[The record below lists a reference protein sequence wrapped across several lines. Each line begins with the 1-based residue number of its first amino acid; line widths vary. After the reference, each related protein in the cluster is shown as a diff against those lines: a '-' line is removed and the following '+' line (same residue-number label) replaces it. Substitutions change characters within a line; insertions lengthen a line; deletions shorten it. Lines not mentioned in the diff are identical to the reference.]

1 MSSERLQA
9 IQKVPSAMTT
19 LAIKHACAN
28 KRIHDRWWNM
38 MNENLNQANGKSV
51 AWTIPARIRRLKWKL
66 LAPILVLLLHGHGFA
81 YDVWQLPPGQPPQMW
96 SKVRYDPK
104 LTDPFFKSNEWSYAH
119 CIIPLPDGRFEDQST
134 GRIVSNPPRLKH
146 TAKCF
151 TTDRAI
157 GRVEDLLNFCKARL
171 VDVNMIDLLIHEDN
185 QLYDDALRV
194 QIRNGMFA
202 SQFESLYKAPH
213 GPLIWTTKRQ
223 RLTLDKTVYRKG
235 DVIKGRIDFE
245 CVEEEIADLNG
256 VKKWRTNPGT
266 IKVKG
271 IFKTVVK

>member
-1 MSSERLQA
+1 MKSKPDETPPKPKSWR
-9 IQKVPSAMTT
+9 ISASM
-19 LAIKHACAN
+19 
-28 KRIHDRWWNM
+28 
-38 MNENLNQANGKSV
+38 Q
-51 AWTIPARIRRLKWKL
+51 PLKWIL
-66 LAPILVLLLHGHGFA
+66 WGPIFALLLLTHSFA
-81 YDVWQLPPGQPPQMW
+81 AEWWEVSPPGQPAQMW

-104 LTDPFFKSNEWSYAH
+104 LTDPFFKSNEWSYPLW
-119 CIIPLPDGRFEDQST
+119 IIPLPDGRFEDESRS
-134 GRIVSNPPRLKH
+134 GRIVHNPPRLKH

-157 GRVEDLLNFCKARL
+157 GRDEDLLNFCEARL
-171 VDVNMIDLLIHEDN
+171 VDVNMIDLLIHEKN
-185 QLYDDALRV
+185 QLYVDRLRV

-223 RLTLDKTVYRKG
+223 NLTLDKTVYRKG

-266 IKVKG
+266 IKVYG
-271 IFKTVVK
+271 VFKTIVK